1 MFELDGKTALVTGS
15 SRGIGRATAIALAR
29 AGAKVV
35 VSSRKQDA
43 CDAVVEEIREG
54 GGEAIAIA
62 CNVSHKD
69 QCQSMVD
76 KTLDAF
82 GRIDTL
88 VCNASVN
95 PHYGPMAEMP
105 DSAFEKILTANV
117 TSYLWLSNMVAPQM
131 AERGDGSIVLIS
143 STGADKGSMALGGY
157 AISKAAERQMARNLA
172 VQWGKQGVRANSL
185 SPGLVKTDFAKALW
199 TDPRAENIINNVTPM
214 GRIGEPEDIADVVVF
229 LASDASRWITGQ
241 TLRADGGLT
250 ISETF

>member
-1 MFELDGKTALVTGS
+1 MFEMDGKVALITGS

-35 VSSRKQDA
+35 VTSRKKDA
-43 CDAVVEEIREG
+43 CDKVVDEINSSS
-54 GGEAIAIA
+54 GEAITIA

-69 QCQSMVD
+69 QCQNLVD
-76 KTLDAF
+76 ETLKAF
-82 GRIDTL
+82 GRIDAL

-95 PHYGPMAEMP
+95 PHYGPMSEMP
-105 DSAFEKILTANV
+105 DSAFEKILNSNV
-117 TSYLWLSNMVAPQM
+117 VSYLWLCNMVAPQM
-131 AERGDGSIVLIS
+131 AERGAGSIVLIS
-143 STGADKGSMALGGY
+143 STGAGKGSVALGGY

-172 VQWGKQGVRANSL
+172 VEWGKKGIRANSL

-199 TDPRAENIINNVTPM
+199 TDPKAENLVNVATPL
-214 GRIGEPEDIADVVVF
+214 GRIGEPEDIADVVLF

-241 TLRADGGLT
+241 SLRADGGLT

>member
-1 MFELDGKTALVTGS
+1 MFELDGKAALVTGS

-29 AGAKVV
+29 AGAQVV

-43 CDAVVEEIREG
+43 CDTVVAEIKASG
-54 GGEAIAIA
+54 GNAISVA
-62 CNVSHKD
+62 CNITHKD
-69 QCQSMVD
+69 QCQNLVD
-76 KTLDAF
+76 KALDAF

-95 PHYGPMAEMP
+95 PHYGPMIEMP

-131 AERGDGSIVLIS
+131 AERNDGSIVLIS

-172 VQWGKQGVRANSL
+172 VQWGKQGIRANSL

-199 TDPRAENIINNVTPM
+199 TDPRAENIINNVTPL
-214 GRIGEPEDIADVVVF
+214 GRIGQPEDIADVVVF

>member
-1 MFELDGKTALVTGS
+1 MFELDGKAALVTGS

-43 CDAVVEEIREG
+43 CDAVVEEIRDS

-69 QCQSMVD
+69 QCQTMVD
-76 KTLDAF
+76 KTLEAF

-117 TSYLWLSNMVAPQM
+117 TSYLWLSNMIAPQM

-172 VQWGKQGVRANSL
+172 VEWGKQGVRANSL

-199 TDPRAENIINNVTPM
+199 TDPRAENIINNVTPL

>member
-1 MFELDGKTALVTGS
+1 MFELDGKAALVTGS

-43 CDAVVEEIREG
+43 CDAVVEEIRAG
-54 GGEAIAIA
+54 GGDAIAIA

-69 QCQSMVD
+69 QCQNMVD

-117 TSYLWLSNMVAPQM
+117 TSYLWLSNMIAPQM

-172 VQWGKQGVRANSL
+172 VEWGKQGVRANSL

-199 TDPRAENIINNVTPM
+199 TDPRAENIINNVTPL

>member
-1 MFELDGKTALVTGS
+1 MFELDGKAALVTGS
-15 SRGIGRATAIALAR
+15 SRGIGRATAMALAG
-29 AGAKVV
+29 AGARVV

-43 CDAVVEEIREG
+43 CDAVVAEIKAN
-54 GGEAIAIA
+54 GGEAIAIP
-62 CNVSHKD
+62 CNISHKD
-69 QCQSMVD
+69 QCQSLVD
-76 KTLDAF
+76 QTLDAF

-95 PHYGPMAEMP
+95 PHYGPMTEMP

-131 AERGDGSIVLIS
+131 AERNDGSIVLIS

-172 VQWGKQGVRANSL
+172 VQWGKQGIRANSL

-199 TDPRAENIINNVTPM
+199 TDPRAENIINNVTPL
-214 GRIGEPEDIADVVVF
+214 GRIGQPEDIADVVVF

>member
-1 MFELDGKTALVTGS
+1 MFELNGKAALVTGS

-29 AGAKVV
+29 AGARVV
-35 VSSRKQDA
+35 VSSRKKDA
-43 CDAVVEEIREG
+43 CDTVVEEITGG

-69 QCQSMVD
+69 HCQSLVD
-76 KTLDAF
+76 QAMGAF

-95 PHYGPMAEMP
+95 PHYGVMADMP

-117 TSYLWLSNMVAPQM
+117 TSYLWLSNMLAPQM
-131 AERGDGSIVLIS
+131 AERGEGSIVLIS

-172 VQWGKQGVRANSL
+172 VQWGKKGVRANSL

-199 TDPRAENIINNVTPM
+199 TDPRAENLVNNATPL
-214 GRIGEPEDIADVVVF
+214 GRIGQPEDIADVVVF
-229 LASDASRWITGQ
+229 LASDASRWVTGQ

>member
-1 MFELDGKTALVTGS
+1 MFELDGKAALVTGS
-15 SRGIGRATAIALAR
+15 SRGIGRATAIALAK

-43 CDAVVEEIREG
+43 CDAVVDEIKADG
-54 GGEAIAIA
+54 GDAIAVP
-62 CNVSHKD
+62 CNVGDKE
-69 QCQSMVD
+69 QCQNLVD
-76 KTLDAF
+76 KSLEAF
-82 GRIDTL
+82 GRLDTL

-95 PHYGPMAEMP
+95 PHYGPMSEMP
-105 DSAFEKILTANV
+105 DSAFEKILNSNV
-117 TSYLWLSNMVAPQM
+117 TSYLWLCNMVAPQM

-143 STGADKGSMALGGY
+143 STGADKGSVALGGY

-172 VQWGKQGVRANSL
+172 VEWGKKGIRANSL

-199 TDPRAENIINNVTPM
+199 TDPRAENLVNNATPL
-214 GRIGEPEDIADVVVF
+214 GRIGQPEDIADVVLF

-241 TLRADGGLT
+241 ALRADGGMT

>member
-1 MFELDGKTALVTGS
+1 MFELDGTAALVTGS
-15 SRGIGRATAIALAR
+15 SKGIGRATAIALAR
-29 AGAKVV
+29 AGARVV
-35 VSSRKQDA
+35 VTSRKKEL
-43 CDAVVEEIREG
+43 CDIVVEEIRDG
-54 GGEAIAIA
+54 GGDAIAIA

-69 QCQSMVD
+69 QCESLVAQS
-76 KTLDAF
+76 LEAF

-105 DSAFEKILTANV
+105 DSMFEKIFTANV
-117 TSYLWLSNMVAPQM
+117 ASYLWLSNMLAPQM
-131 AERGDGSIVLIS
+131 AERGEGSIVLIS

-172 VQWGKQGVRANSL
+172 VQWGKQGIRANSL

-199 TDPRAENIINNVTPM
+199 TDPKAENLVNVATPL
-214 GRIGEPEDIADVVVF
+214 GRIGQPEDIADVVVF

-241 TLRADGGLT
+241 SLRADGGLT

>member
-1 MFELDGKTALVTGS
+1 MFEMDGKVALVTGS

-35 VSSRKQDA
+35 VTSRKADA
-43 CDAVVEEIREG
+43 CDAVVEEIKAD
-54 GGEAIAIA
+54 GGEAMTVA

-69 QCQSMVD
+69 QCRNLID
-76 KTLDAF
+76 KTLETY
-82 GRIDTL
+82 GRIDAL

-95 PHYGPMAEMP
+95 PHYGPMSELP
-105 DSAFEKILTANV
+105 DSAFEKILNANV

-131 AERGDGSIVLIS
+131 AERGEGSIVLIS
-143 STGADKGSMALGGY
+143 STGADKGSVALGGY
-157 AISKAAERQMARNLA
+157 AISKAAERQLARNLA
-172 VQWGKQGVRANSL
+172 VEWGKKGIRANSL

-199 TDPRAENIINNVTPM
+199 TDPRAENLVNNATPL
-214 GRIGEPEDIADVVVF
+214 GRIGQPEDIADVVVF

-241 TLRADGGLT
+241 SLRADGGLT

>member
-131 AERGDGSIVLIS
+131 AERGDGSIILIS

-229 LASDASRWITGQ
+229 LASDASRWVTGQ

>member
-1 MFELDGKTALVTGS
+1 MFELDGKAALVTGS

-29 AGAKVV
+29 AGAQVV
-35 VSSRKQDA
+35 VSSRKQDP
-43 CDAVVEEIREG
+43 CDAVVEEIRAG
-54 GGEAIAIA
+54 GGEAVAVT

-69 QCQSMVD
+69 QCQNLVD
-76 KTLDAF
+76 KSLDAF

-95 PHYGPMAEMP
+95 PHYGPMTDMP

-131 AERGDGSIVLIS
+131 AERGSGSIVLIS

-157 AISKAAERQMARNLA
+157 AISKAAERQIARNLA
-172 VQWGKQGVRANSL
+172 VQWGKKGVRANSL

-199 TDPRAENIINNVTPM
+199 TDPRAENLVNNATPL
-214 GRIGEPEDIADVVVF
+214 GRIGQPEDIADVVVF

-250 ISETF
+250 ICETF